1 MDLGELLGTLHS
13 QAAPSMAEE
22 NNFDDELSDGSSQLT
37 DEETVVDDDSD
48 GGSDLVRALTAHV
61 FRALCTR
68 VPSVQRSGVILCTP
82 FPPRCRLVSR
92 ISALVMAQGPFAA
105 HSFLLPSTHIFPHS
119 LMEQAPP
126 TGKAIL

>member
-48 GGSDLVRALTAHV
+48 GGSDLVRLSQHTSFA
-61 FRALCTR
+61 
-68 VPSVQRSGVILCTP
+68 RSARESHQCKEAGLSSARRSRPVVAS
-82 FPPRCRLVSR
+82 FLVS
-92 ISALVMAQGPFAA
+92 L
-105 HSFLLPSTHIFPHS
+105 HS
-119 LMEQAPP
+119 
-126 TGKAIL
+126 